1 MSWGADIEWM
11 TERTGVTQSL
21 MMSDGKDTK
30 NCFDSNYSRIP
41 RSHCAHFP
49 RPRQH
54 TTSLQLGKVGG
65 IFLRVWATVQRAV
78 FVSSSNYIRI
88 SRCEARHGHA
98 RHEATLWRQSG
109 SLKSGPLGL
118 SFAAWSCNWWSRGA
132 FSELRALSDQHVLF
146 QVDKDFMVRTWI
158 SSVQNWIEV
167 DIAFGCT
174 TLCAMAASD
183 SWTLCLGAMS
193 CFNFQI
199 IGYLQ
204 RPFLSILCHPFLAFL
219 DLFISSP
226 KSPCQFAQGGHALWM
241 WTGCCRVFVLCLH
254 GVVTMHILRM
264 YSNDRGFFGHVSL
277 WLNLNETLGITLKV
291 VTWSS
296 DVFGMWT

>member
-1 MSWGADIEWM
+1 MEKIQKIALTPITRGYQGPTAHTFLGPVNIQHPFNSARSAAFSWESEPLYN
-11 TERTGVTQSL
+11 ERFSCLAATTYGSRVARQGTVTPV
-21 MMSDGKDTK
+21 M
-30 NCFDSNYSRIP
+30 
-41 RSHCAHFP
+41 
-49 RPRQH
+49 RQH
-54 TTSLQLGKVGG
+54 FDDS
-65 IFLRVWATVQRAV
+65 RAV
-78 FVSSSNYIRI
+78 WN
-88 SRCEARHGHA
+88 
-98 RHEATLWRQSG
+98 
-109 SLKSGPLGL
+109 LGL
-118 SFAAWSCNWWSRGA
+118 FAAWSCNWWSRGA

-264 YSNDRGFFGHVSL
+264 YSNDRGFFGHISL